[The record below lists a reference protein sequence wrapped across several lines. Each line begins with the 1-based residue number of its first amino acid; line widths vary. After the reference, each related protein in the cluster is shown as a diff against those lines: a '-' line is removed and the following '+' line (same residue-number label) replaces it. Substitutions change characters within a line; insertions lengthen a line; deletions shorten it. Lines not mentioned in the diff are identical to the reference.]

1 MFAITT
7 LLLGY
12 CYAIAADPVTGPRT
26 EKRFPPLKVPKGFK
40 ATLFACDPLV
50 EYPSVIALG
59 PKPGT
64 LFVAHDYVT
73 GLGIKIVRRDE
84 VRLLRDTDGD
94 GYADKSTVFA
104 GGFNSIQGL
113 AYDDGTVFVM
123 HAPLLTAL
131 RDTNGDE
138 AADVRRDIVTG
149 LGLPPEQNPNRLH
162 CANGVVAGH
171 DGWLYL
177 ALGDRGCD
185 VKRPEGDRLL
195 FQQGGILRCRPD
207 GRDLHVFAGGLRNIY
222 DVALDAELNVFV
234 RDNENDGGDY
244 MIRVCR
250 SFFGA
255 DHGYPYLYRERPAE
269 ALPPLADLGRGS
281 SAGGTTYLETALPR
295 EFRES
300 LFFCEWGRAVVRY
313 RKNRRGS
320 GFAPMKEID
329 FAAGAQNDPYGF
341 KPTDVVVDRD
351 GSLLI
356 SDWADGQRPKRGRGR
371 IYRISYVGRFFKPSV
386 RLPIDR
392 REIRDSK
399 GADGTDG
406 LKNRPTTTANVSP
419 KSKLEAVIAALDSP
433 GYFARVA
440 AQRELRRRGAA
451 VLPEL
456 KAAMKDCRLGPLGR
470 LHAVWLL
477 ALLRN
482 ESDPD
487 ARSVR
492 VADLL
497 TVAKR
502 DSDPRV
508 RAQAVRALAD
518 LTDPVLVKHRLAA
531 GRGDEK
537 LAARL
542 AALVSKTQDPRV
554 DLEVLVALARLRWSG
569 GADWLKSRWDALPLD
584 PSLEHAAMQLL
595 RRSDNWPAVLKL
607 LDLPPAH
614 GSRIRKNSGVRPSHS
629 RILTNSAT
637 TPGTASEGRPTLRT
651 IALRAL
657 ADRAEAVIVD
667 GLIERLKSEQDA
679 ARRREYVDALSR
691 VYKKPAAWTYWGFR
705 PAPRPANSVAW
716 GRTSQLGKA
725 LDKALGDGDVSVRM
739 TALKRMRRENVPIA
753 HSTLAAWLRT
763 ERHAERVKAI
773 LDALASF
780 PTTDVRGLLER
791 VVRDKTHAASNR
803 LAALASLAGGKQ
815 SSAERFFSLV
825 RSIEDGPVLA
835 AAIRELG
842 RRKGAG
848 SDAFLLAKLNSGD
861 AGVRAA
867 AISNLAERGTAA
879 AAKTAVDLLSDRDVR
894 VRRAAAFAVGKL
906 KATAAVGRLRTLSAS
921 DDRDVCRWSLTSLL
935 ALGDRQAVPQAVAAL
950 KHPQTQLAALAYLD
964 AFGGGKQAAD
974 VLQLAATNRNNDVT
988 TAIVRALSRWSEASP
1003 PKSMQRM
1010 ELHRA
1015 IATVH
1020 RQSGVL
1026 LHWSLAGPLSADEA
1040 DRLTK
1045 DVPSRSS
1052 AGFPTA
1058 SSHIAEGTD
1067 AAVRLPSPS
1076 SKPAAGGIWL
1086 AVADILGDKPADVEF
1101 LASASGTLRV
1111 WLNGTEVHHRKKP
1124 AAFRPDSVR
1133 FDAKLL
1139 RGNNRV
1145 VVRIDAPRR
1154 GARFHLRFR
1163 TKSSKADHER
1173 LVELALNGRG
1183 SVPRGREVFLQA
1195 EKSQCVKC
1203 HRIGEKGARIGPD
1216 LTGIGSRFSKIH
1228 LVESLLE
1235 PSRTIAPSYATYTVA
1250 LASGRVLSGVKVAET
1265 ATTLTLGDKDGK
1277 THDVPRRDIELLRQ
1291 QSVSTMPDGLEKRL
1305 SDREFLDLIAFL
1317 LSQKQPPQRD
1327 ASP

>member
-1 MFAITT
+1 MSAQTRKSQVHALAI
-7 LLLGY
+7 LASLFVSQ
-12 CYAIAADPVTGPRT
+12 CRAFAADPLTGPRT
-26 EKRFPPLKVPKGFK
+26 EKRFPPLKIPKGFK
-40 ATLFACDPLV
+40 ATLFACDPLL

-59 PKPGT
+59 PKRGT

-94 GYADKSTVFA
+94 GYADKSTLFA

-123 HAPLLTAL
+123 HAPLLTML
-131 RDTNGDE
+131 RDTDGDGL
-138 AADVRRDIVTG
+138 ADFRRDIVKG
-149 LGLPPEQNPNRLH
+149 LGLSPEKNPNRLH

-255 DHGYPYLYRERPAE
+255 DHGYPYLYNERPEE

-281 SAGGTTYLETALPR
+281 SAGGTSYLETAFPP

-313 RKNRRGS
+313 RKARTGS
-320 GFAPMKEID
+320 HFARMKEID
-329 FAAGAQNDPYGF
+329 FAAGAPNDPYGF
-341 KPTDVVVDRD
+341 KPTDLVVDRD

-371 IYRISYVGRFFKPSV
+371 IYRVTYVGKDGKPTPRTS
-386 RLPIDR
+386 I
-392 REIRDSK
+392 
-399 GADGTDG
+399 
-406 LKNRPTTTANVSP
+406 SP
-419 KSKLEAVIAALDSP
+419 KSKLATVIAALDSP

-440 AQRELRRRGAA
+440 AQRELQRRGTA

-456 KAAMKDCRLGPLGR
+456 KAAMKDRRLGPLGR

-477 ALLRN
+477 ARLRGAKSIDG
-482 ESDPD
+482 SDPD
-487 ARSVR
+487 AGSVR

-497 TVAKR
+497 ALAK
-502 DSDPRV
+502 DDTNARV

-537 LAARL
+537 IASRL
-542 AALVSKTQDPRV
+542 AALVSKTQDARV
-554 DLEVLVALARLRWSG
+554 DLEVVVALGRLRWPS
-569 GADWLKSRWDALPLD
+569 APDWLKKQWDALPLD

-607 LDLPPAH
+607 LDLTPPQATRTLPAS
-614 GSRIRKNSGVRPSHS
+614 GSLRRQH
-629 RILTNSAT
+629 T
-637 TPGTASEGRPTLRT
+637 ELRT

-657 ADRAEAVIVD
+657 AARSEIIIVD
-667 GLIERLKSEQDA
+667 GLIKRLKSESNA
-679 ARRREYVDALSR
+679 ARRREYVDALAR

-716 GRTSQLGKA
+716 ERTTQIGTA
-725 LDKALGDGDVSVRM
+725 LDKALGDRDVSVRM

-753 HSTLAAWLRT
+753 RSTLAAWLRT
-763 ERHAERVKAI
+763 ERHAEQTKAI
-773 LDALASF
+773 LEALATFSAA
-780 PTTDVRGLLER
+780 DVREPLER
-791 VVRDKTHAASNR
+791 VVRDKTHAVSNR
-803 LAALASLAGGKQ
+803 LAALAALAGGKQ
-815 SSAERFFSLV
+815 SSSEQFFTLI

-835 AAIRELG
+835 AAIREFG
-842 RRKGAG
+842 RRKAAG
-848 SDAFLLAKLNSGD
+848 SEVFLLAKLNSRD

-867 AISNLAERGTAA
+867 AVSTLAERGTAA
-879 AAKTAVDLLSDRDVR
+879 ATKSAVDLLSDSDVR

-906 KATAAVGRLRTLSAS
+906 KATAALGRLRTLAAKS
-921 DDRDVCRWSLTSLL
+921 DREVCRRSLESLL
-935 ALGDRQAVPQAVAAL
+935 ALKDGQAVPQAVAAL
-950 KHPQTQLAALAYLD
+950 KHSETQLAALAYLAEFAD
-964 AFGGGKQAAD
+964 AKQTAAI
-974 VLQLAATNRNNDVT
+974 LKLAETSRSTDVT
-988 TAIVRALSRWSEASP
+988 LAIVRALSRWRKAAKTP
-1003 PKSMQRM
+1003 AVHR
-1010 ELHRA
+1010 ELDEA

-1020 RQSGVL
+1020 FNSGVL
-1026 LHWSLAGPLSADEA
+1026 LRWSLVGPMTAERA
-1040 DRLTK
+1040 DRMTTNVTSNPFFQL
-1045 DVPSRSS
+1045 PQPILR
-1052 AGFPTA
+1052 
-1058 SSHIAEGTD
+1058 IATGTD
-1067 AAVRLPSPS
+1067 AAVPLPTSAGKTGS
-1076 SKPAAGGIWL
+1076 TWFAIAELGGNKP
-1086 AVADILGDKPADVEF
+1086 VNVEF
-1101 LASASGTLRV
+1101 LASASGTFRV
-1111 WLNGTEVHHRKKP
+1111 WLNGNEVYRRKKS
-1124 AAFRPDSVR
+1124 AAYRPDSDR
-1133 FDAKLL
+1133 FAAKLVQPGRRL
-1139 RGNNRV
+1139 
-1145 VVRIDAPRR
+1145 VVRIDGPQR
-1154 GARFHLRFR
+1154 GAKFHLRFR
-1163 TKSSKADHER
+1163 TKSSKAEHER
-1173 LVELALNGRG
+1173 LVKLALNGRG
-1183 SVPRGREVFLQA
+1183 SALRGREVFVNA
-1195 EKSQCVKC
+1195 EKSQCIKC
-1203 HRIGEKGARIGPD
+1203 HRMDDKGGRIGPD

-1277 THDVPRRDIELLRQ
+1277 THDVPRRDIELMRRQ
-1291 QSVSTMPDGLEKRL
+1291 STSTMPDGLEKRL

-1317 LSQKQPPQRD
+1317 LSQTKRQSRG

>member
-1 MFAITT
+1 M
-7 LLLGY
+7 
-12 CYAIAADPVTGPRT
+12 
-26 EKRFPPLKVPKGFK
+26 
-40 ATLFACDPLV
+40 
-50 EYPSVIALG
+50 
-59 PKPGT
+59 
-64 LFVAHDYVT
+64 
-73 GLGIKIVRRDE
+73 
-84 VRLLRDTDGD
+84 
-94 GYADKSTVFA
+94 
-104 GGFNSIQGL
+104 
-113 AYDDGTVFVM
+113 
-123 HAPLLTAL
+123 
-131 RDTNGDE
+131 
-138 AADVRRDIVTG
+138 
-149 LGLPPEQNPNRLH
+149 
-162 CANGVVAGH
+162 
-171 DGWLYL
+171 
-177 ALGDRGCD
+177 
-185 VKRPEGDRLL
+185 
-195 FQQGGILRCRPD
+195 
-207 GRDLHVFAGGLRNIY
+207 
-222 DVALDAELNVFV
+222 
-234 RDNENDGGDY
+234 
-244 MIRVCR
+244 
-250 SFFGA
+250 
-255 DHGYPYLYRERPAE
+255 
-269 ALPPLADLGRGS
+269 
-281 SAGGTTYLETALPR
+281 
-295 EFRES
+295 
-300 LFFCEWGRAVVRY
+300 
-313 RKNRRGS
+313 
-320 GFAPMKEID
+320 
-329 FAAGAQNDPYGF
+329 
-341 KPTDVVVDRD
+341 
-351 GSLLI
+351 
-356 SDWADGQRPKRGRGR
+356 
-371 IYRISYVGRFFKPSV
+371 
-386 RLPIDR
+386 
-392 REIRDSK
+392 
-399 GADGTDG
+399 
-406 LKNRPTTTANVSP
+406 
-419 KSKLEAVIAALDSP
+419 IAALDSP

-456 KAAMKDCRLGPLGR
+456 KAAMKDRRLGSLGR

-477 ALLRN
+477 ARLRGTKTKVRGQRSEVGDRKSDGTATHHSP
-482 ESDPD
+482 ESID
-487 ARSVR
+487 
-492 VADLL
+492 DLFAL
-497 TVAKR
+497 VK
-502 DSDPRV
+502 DDDDPRV

-518 LTDPVLVKHRLAA
+518 LTDPVLVRHRLAA
-531 GRGDEK
+531 GRGDERI
-537 LAARL
+537 AGRL
-542 AALVSKTQDPRV
+542 AALVLKTQDPRV
-554 DLEVLVALARLRWSG
+554 DLEVVVALARLRWSG

-607 LDLPPAH
+607 LDLTPAH
-614 GSRIRKNSGVRPSHS
+614 GSRIRKNSGVRSSHS

-667 GLIERLKSEQDA
+667 GLIERLNSERDA
-679 ARRREYVDALSR
+679 ARRSEYVDALSR

-716 GRTSQLGKA
+716 GRTSQIGKA
-725 LDKALGDGDVSVRM
+725 LDKALGDSDVSVRM

-780 PTTDVRGLLER
+780 PMTDVRGLLER

-1010 ELHRA
+1010 ELYRA

-1173 LVELALNGRG
+1173 LVKLALNGRG

-1265 ATTLTLGDKDGK
+1265 ATMLTLGDKDGK
-1277 THDVPRRDIELLRQ
+1277 THVIPRRDIELMRP

-1305 SDREFLDLIAFL
+1305 SDREFLDLLAFL
-1317 LSQKQPPQRD
+1317 LSQKKPPQRD